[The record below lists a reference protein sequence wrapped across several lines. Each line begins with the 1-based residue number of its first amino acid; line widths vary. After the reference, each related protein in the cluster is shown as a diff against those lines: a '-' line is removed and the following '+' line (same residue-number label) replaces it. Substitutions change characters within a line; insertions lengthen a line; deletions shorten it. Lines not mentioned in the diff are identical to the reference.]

1 MNLRSGKAMSE
12 EPLTPQTPR
21 CTKGQDRS
29 LSISLGRESGASSG
43 CLHPARKM
51 TPTTPKK
58 IAQGVTLG
66 PVLSEEGGDESNS
79 FTTTPRATRL
89 PGKHWQSTEL
99 NRGFLYMPKAAK
111 LNIRVQFQD
120 EHQGIETRGK
130 TKGNQARALFPNSTL
145 ESRDVEANKG
155 SAGDLEPVEMTFS
168 IHFAA
173 DSSCLND
180 EREDFNQYK
189 FIKKSQSSMKM
200 ILQKSILPLKTRSV
214 PEYSL
219 VLGLDEILVH
229 CQLTIMEGTEFVF
242 PVCFQDKSYQ
252 VYVKLRPYC
261 KEFLE
266 NLSQFYEI
274 ILFTTATKD
283 YVDKLLDILD
293 PHRRLIR
300 HRLYRKHC
308 VCVQGNYIKEL
319 NILSRDLAKT
329 VFVDNW
335 AGTFCQV
342 SNGIQIKSWLK
353 DPNDQELQKLIPYLQ
368 KLAELDDVR
377 PAIQRRYRWDRQL
390 KRPKVVLRSQD

>member
-1 MNLRSGKAMSE
+1 MAFLWYFNKLAIRLGGIRFSCS
-12 EPLTPQTPR
+12 
-21 CTKGQDRS
+21 CS
-29 LSISLGRESGASSG
+29 SSI
-43 CLHPARKM
+43 AR
-51 TPTTPKK
+51 
-58 IAQGVTLG
+58 GVTLG

-111 LNIRVQFQD
+111 LNIRMQFQD

-145 ESRDVEANKG
+145 ESRDLEANKG
-155 SAGDLEPVEMTFS
+155 SAGDLEPAEMTFS

-189 FIKKSQSSMKM
+189 FIKKFQSSMKM

-219 VLGLDEILVH
+219 VLGL
-229 CQLTIMEGTEFVF
+229 
-242 PVCFQDKSYQ
+242 

-308 VCVQGNYIKEL
+308 ICVQGNYIKEL

-377 PAIQRRYRWDRQL
+377 PAIQRHYRWDRL
-390 KRPKVVLRSQD
+390 